1 MSKFKIGDKVRFRYD
16 GHIGTVR
23 GYDEDDES
31 YRVDDPLRP
40 GPIDFD
46 GYECWSADDEELE
59 LISSS
64 QPTFVLQT
72 ADVFTNVDEAI
83 AKAES
88 MPGITWRVVR
98 QD

>member
-1 MSKFKIGDKVRFRYD
+1 MSKFKIGDRVRFRYD

-23 GYDEDDES
+23 GYDDEPGQ
-31 YRVDDPLRP
+31 YLVDDPARP
-40 GPIDFD
+40 GPKQIA
-46 GYECWSADDEELE
+46 GYNCWCEEAEELE
-59 LISSS
+59 LVKNYE
-64 QPTFVLQT
+64 PTFVLQT

>member
-1 MSKFKIGDKVRFRYD
+1 MLKFKIGDKVRFTYD

-23 GYDEDDES
+23 GYDDDEEC
-31 YRVDDPLRP
+31 YRVDDPQRP
-40 GPIDFD
+40 GPIEFD
-46 GYECWSADDEELE
+46 EYDCWSVDEDDLE
-59 LISSS
+59 LVSSY

-72 ADVFTNVDEAI
+72 IDVFTNVDEAI